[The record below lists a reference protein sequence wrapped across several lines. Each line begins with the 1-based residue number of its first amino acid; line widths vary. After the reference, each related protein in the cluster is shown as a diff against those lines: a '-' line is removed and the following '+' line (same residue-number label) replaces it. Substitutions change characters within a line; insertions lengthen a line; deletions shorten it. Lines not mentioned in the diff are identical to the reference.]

1 MNGNTGELWALP
13 PARSNQPVADSYNLT
28 ISGKIGEIFSRME
41 GSQEPLARLRALE
54 ALDGLLPAL
63 AGVLDIREVF
73 DRVSDIAHQVLPH
86 DGVVIGQLIGDDRR
100 VRMYAS
106 RGLGEA
112 GYTTEVP
119 VMDTKLVTDPWEFR
133 VVEDL
138 EADPRYADSTIAR
151 FNMRSALFVPIRV
164 QGRMF
169 GGLAFYSKARARFVH
184 DDALIAKRIA
194 DHISLAVSH
203 QRLAEEARLNEELR
217 ARAAKSDLLDE
228 ILAAVTDSGEL
239 PAVFD
244 RISSATQKVLAH
256 DALVLTAVVANGTT
270 ARVYAST
277 APADAR
283 FGETVAVPPLMRRDP
298 DWDYDLIDDLQALDD
313 QRRLD
318 AGRLGYRAALRVPIR
333 LEGEYAAGLSF
344 LSLRPSQYTIADVP
358 AARRIAD
365 RITLSF
371 SRERGKALA
380 KIADEATTRAERL
393 EARLQEVI
401 DELNARGGF
410 HRVIG
415 QSPSWRQTLT
425 QATQVASTDTTVL
438 LLGESGTGK
447 EVMARFIH
455 RASERAK
462 GPFVALN
469 CAALPEQLLEAELF
483 GYERGAFT
491 GATNSK
497 PGQLEQAAGGTL
509 FLDEVGEM
517 HPSAQAKFLRVLQ
530 EREFQRLGGT
540 RTLKTDARVIAATNR
555 DLEAAIGRGQ
565 FREDL
570 YYRLNV
576 FAISLPPLRDR
587 RDDILP
593 LCEAFL
599 KDLTRTLGRPPAGI
613 SQDARR
619 ALTDYHWPGNVRE
632 LRNMLERAAI
642 LADGGLVIAEHLT
655 FRATPARSDR
665 AVSAAAPPP
674 ASVQEPPAANDL
686 KAVERKLIE
695 QAMEDARFN
704 KSRAAKA
711 LGLTRAQLYVKL
723 RRYGIE

>member
-1 MNGNTGELWALP
+1 MRLGHTAGWR
-13 PARSNQPVADSYNLT
+13 PARSSQPVAVPHNLT
-28 ISGKIGEIFSRME
+28 VSPKLGDTFTRME
-41 GSQEPLARLRALE
+41 GIAEPLARLRALA
-54 ALDGLLPAL
+54 ALDALLPAL
-63 AGVLDIREVF
+63 AGVLDIRQVF
-73 DRVSDIAHQVLPH
+73 DRVSDIAQQVLPH
-86 DGVVIGQLIGDDRR
+86 DGAVIGQLIDDGRR

-112 GYTTEVP
+112 GNTTEVP
-119 VMDTKLVTDPWEFR
+119 VMDRRLVTDSWESR
-133 VVEDL
+133 VVDDL
-138 EADPRYADSTIAR
+138 EADPTYADSTIAR
-151 FNMRSALFVPIRV
+151 FQMRSALFVPIRV

-169 GGLAFYSKARARFVH
+169 GGLAFYSKAPARFVP

-194 DHISLAVSH
+194 DHVSLAVSH
-203 QRLAEEARLNEELR
+203 QRLAEEVRRNEELR
-217 ARAAKSDLLDE
+217 ARAAKSDLLDD

-244 RISSATQKVLAH
+244 RISSATQKVIAH
-256 DALVLTAVVANGTT
+256 DALVLTAVMPNGTT

-277 APADAR
+277 APEHAR
-283 FGETVAVPPLMRRDP
+283 FGDTVAVPPPMQRDP
-298 DWDYDLIDDLQALDD
+298 EWEYDLTDDLQALDD

-333 LEGEYAAGLSF
+333 LDGEYAAGLSF
-344 LSLRPSQYTIADVP
+344 LSMQASQYTMTDVP
-358 AARRIAD
+358 VARRIAD
-365 RITLSF
+365 RIALSF
-371 SRERGKALA
+371 ARERSKALA

-415 QSPSWRQTLT
+415 QSAAWRRSLT

-447 EVMARFIH
+447 EVMARFVH

-517 HPSAQAKFLRVLQ
+517 HPAAQAKFLRVLQ

-540 RTLKTDARVIAATNR
+540 RVLKTDARIIAATNR
-555 DLEAAIGRGQ
+555 DLEAAISRGQ

-576 FAISLPPLRDR
+576 FAITLPPLRER
-587 RDDILP
+587 PDDILP

-613 SQDARR
+613 SPDARR

-655 FRATPARSDR
+655 FRAAPAKSDR
-665 AVSAAAPPP
+665 PAAVPVAPPGV
-674 ASVQEPPAANDL
+674 AEEPPPSSDL
-686 KAVERKLIE
+686 KAVERQLIE
-695 QAMEDARFN
+695 HAMADARFN
-704 KSRAAKA
+704 KSRAAQA

-723 RRYGIE
+723 RRYGID

>member
-1 MNGNTGELWALP
+1 MVTPASWVRPP
-13 PARSNQPVADSYNLT
+13 PARSNQLVAGWYNLT
-28 ISGKIGEIFSRME
+28 ITAKIGHTLTRME

-54 ALDGLLPAL
+54 ALDELLTAL

-86 DGVVIGQLIGDDRR
+86 DGAVIGQLIDDNRR

-112 GYTTEVP
+112 GHTTEVP
-119 VMDTKLVTDPWEFR
+119 VMDSKLVTHPWEFR

-138 EADPRYADSTIAR
+138 DADPAYADSTIAR
-151 FNMRSALFVPIRV
+151 FNMRSALFVPIRI

-169 GGLAFYSKARARFVH
+169 GGLAFYSKERARFVH
-184 DDALIAKRIA
+184 HDALIARRIA
-194 DHISLAVSH
+194 DHIALAVSH
-203 QRLAEEARLNEELR
+203 HRLAEEQRRN
-217 ARAAKSDLLDE
+217 E
-228 ILAAVTDSGEL
+228 ILRSRDASLELLGDVVSAMTESGQL
-239 PAVFD
+239 PQVWD
-244 RISSATQKVLAH
+244 RISNATQKVLAH
-256 DALVLTAVVANGTT
+256 DALLLSALLPDGVRG
-270 ARVYAST
+270 RVYASRAPGT
-277 APADAR
+277 AAFA
-283 FGETVAVPPLMRRDP
+283 EYVSVPPAVINNP
-298 DWDYDLIDDLQALDD
+298 AWEYDLVQDLQSQPD
-313 QRRLD
+313 QKNLESTK
-318 AGRLGYRAALRVPIR
+318 LGYRSALRIPLR
-333 LEGEYAAGLSF
+333 LDGEFVAALSF
-344 LSLRPSQYTIADVP
+344 LSFTPSAYAVGDVP
-358 AARRIAD
+358 IARRVGD
-365 RITLSF
+365 RLLQSF
-371 SRERGKALA
+371 ARERRTALMRR
-380 KIADEATTRAERL
+380 ADEASKRASRL

-401 DELNARGGF
+401 DELNAHGGF

-415 QSPSWRQTLT
+415 QSPSWRQALT
-425 QATQVASTDTTVL
+425 QATQVAATDTTVL

-447 EVMARFIH
+447 EVMARFVH

-517 HPSAQAKFLRVLQ
+517 HPAAQAKFLRVLQ

-540 RTLKTDARVIAATNR
+540 RVLKTDARIIAATNR

-576 FAISLPPLRDR
+576 FAITLPPLRDR

-613 SQDARR
+613 SPDARR
-619 ALTDYHWPGNVRE
+619 ALTEYHWPGNVRE

-642 LADGGLVIAEHLT
+642 LADGGLVTAEHLT
-655 FRATPARSDR
+655 LR
-665 AVSAAAPPP
+665 AAPAQSGRVAP
-674 ASVQEPPAANDL
+674 APVAPAVEEQPQSGDL

-695 QAMEDARFN
+695 QAMEEARFN